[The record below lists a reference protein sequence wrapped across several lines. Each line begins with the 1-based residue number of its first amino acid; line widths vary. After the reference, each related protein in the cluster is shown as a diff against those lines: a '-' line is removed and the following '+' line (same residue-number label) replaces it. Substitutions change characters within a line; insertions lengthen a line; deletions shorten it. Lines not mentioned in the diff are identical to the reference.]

1 MNNLNLSR
9 RSFLTL
15 SAMTAVSAM
24 APLELLGAPKAR
36 RVPVGIELYSVRDQM
51 DKDLFGTV
59 RAIAKMGYEVVEFYG
74 PYYGW
79 TPAYAKEVRKLID
92 DLGIRCH
99 STHNG
104 SNVFTAEALPK
115 AIELNQILGSK
126 YVIMASAGRVSGADG
141 WKGVAD
147 KLTMAAEKLAP
158 LKMKTGFHNHK
169 TEFVTTDGQMPMEIL
184 AANTPASVTLQLDV
198 GTCVEAGKDPVAW
211 IKANKGRIT
220 SIHCKEWG
228 TKLGYQALLGEGDA
242 PWKGIFAAAEAVGG
256 IEFYLIEQE
265 GSRFT
270 SLETAEKCL
279 ATYRQMRGIKQS
291 S

>member
-1 MNNLNLSR
+1 MNNLSITR
-9 RSFLTL
+9 RSFLGMAAL
-15 SAMTAVSAM
+15 
-24 APLELLGAPKAR
+24 APLAFAALPKSR

-51 DKDLFGTV
+51 DKDLFATV
-59 RAIAKMGYEVVEFYG
+59 RAVAQMGYEVVEFYG
-74 PYYGW
+74 PYYNW
-79 TPAYAKEVRKLID
+79 TPEYAKQVRRLID

-104 SNVFTAEALPK
+104 SNVFTPESLPK

-141 WKGVAD
+141 WKGVAAR
-147 KLTMAAEKLAP
+147 LTMAAEKLAP

-169 TEFVTTDGQMPMEIL
+169 TEFVTTDGMMPMQII
-184 AANTPASVTLQLDV
+184 AANTPANVTLQLDV
-198 GTCVEAGKDPVAW
+198 GTCVEAGKDPVGW

-242 PWKGIFAAAEAVGG
+242 PWKEIFAAAESVGG

-279 ATYRQMRGIKQS
+279 ATYRQMRGIS
-291 S
+291 R

>member
-1 MNNLNLSR
+1 MNNLSR
-9 RSFLTL
+9 RSFLALAAATPL
-15 SAMTAVSAM
+15 ASL
-24 APLELLGAPKAR
+24 APVEFPALAKSR

-51 DKDLFGTV
+51 DKDLFTTV
-59 RAIAKMGYEVVEFYG
+59 RTIAKMGYEVVEFYG

-79 TPAYAKEVRKLID
+79 TPEYARQVRQLID
-92 DLGIRCH
+92 DLGLRCH

-104 SNVFTAEALPK
+104 SNVFTPESLPK

-147 KLTMAAEKLAP
+147 RLTMAAEKLAP

-169 TEFVTTDGQMPMEIL
+169 SEFVTTDGMMPMQII
-184 AANTPASVTLQLDV
+184 AANTPSSVTLQLDV

-220 SIHCKEWG
+220 SMHCKEWG
-228 TKLGYQALLGEGDA
+228 SRMGYQALLGEGDA
-242 PWKGIFAAAEAVGG
+242 PWKEIFAAAEAVGG

-270 SLETAEKCL
+270 SIETAEKCL
-279 ATYRQMRGIKQS
+279 ATYRQMRGIK
-291 S
+291 

>member
-1 MNNLNLSR
+1 MNNLSITR
-9 RSFLTL
+9 RSFLGL
-15 SAMTAVSAM
+15 AAM
-24 APLELLGAPKAR
+24 APLAFAALPKSR

-51 DKDLFGTV
+51 DKDLFATV
-59 RAIAKMGYEVVEFYG
+59 RAVARMGYEVVEFYG
-74 PYYGW
+74 PYYNW
-79 TPAYAKEVRKLID
+79 TPEYAKQVRRLID

-104 SNVFTAEALPK
+104 SNVFTPESLPK

-141 WKGVAD
+141 WKGVAAR
-147 KLTMAAEKLAP
+147 LNMAAEKLAP

-169 TEFVTTDGQMPMEIL
+169 TEFVTTDGMMPMEII
-184 AANTPASVTLQLDV
+184 AANTPANVTLQLDV

-211 IKANKGRIT
+211 IKANRGRIT

-242 PWKGIFAAAEAVGG
+242 SWKEIFAAAESVGG

-279 ATYRQMRGIKQS
+279 ATYRQMRGIK
-291 S
+291 

>member
-1 MNNLNLSR
+1 MNSLSR
-9 RSFLTL
+9 RSFL
-15 SAMTAVSAM
+15 AM
-24 APLELLGAPKAR
+24 AAATPLASLAPVEFPALAKSR

-51 DKDLFGTV
+51 DKDLFTTV

-79 TPAYAKEVRKLID
+79 TPEYARQVRQLID
-92 DLGIRCH
+92 DLGLRCH

-104 SNVFTAEALPK
+104 SNVFTPESLPK

-126 YVIMASAGRVSGADG
+126 YIIMASAGRVSGADG

-147 KLTMAAEKLAP
+147 RLTMAAEKLAP

-169 TEFVTTDGQMPMEIL
+169 SEFVTTDGMMPMQII
-184 AANTPASVTLQLDV
+184 AANTPSSVTLQLDV

-220 SIHCKEWG
+220 SMHCKEWG
-228 TKLGYQALLGEGDA
+228 SRMGYQALLGEGDA
-242 PWKGIFAAAEAVGG
+242 PWKEIFAAAEAVGG

-270 SLETAEKCL
+270 SIETAEKCL
-279 ATYRQMRGIKQS
+279 ATYRQMRGIK
-291 S
+291 

>member
-1 MNNLNLSR
+1 MNNLSITR
-9 RSFLTL
+9 RSFLGMAAL
-15 SAMTAVSAM
+15 
-24 APLELLGAPKAR
+24 APLAFAALPKSR

-51 DKDLFGTV
+51 DKDLFATV
-59 RAIAKMGYEVVEFYG
+59 RAVARMGYEVVEFYG
-74 PYYGW
+74 PYYNW
-79 TPAYAKEVRKLID
+79 TPEYAKQVRRLID

-104 SNVFTAEALPK
+104 SNVFTPESLPK

-141 WKGVAD
+141 WKGVAAR
-147 KLTMAAEKLAP
+147 LNMAAEKLAP

-169 TEFVTTDGQMPMEIL
+169 TEFVTTDGMMPMEII
-184 AANTPASVTLQLDV
+184 AANTPANVTLQLDV

-242 PWKGIFAAAEAVGG
+242 SWKEIFAAAESVGG

-279 ATYRQMRGIKQS
+279 ATYRQMRGIK
-291 S
+291 

>member
-1 MNNLNLSR
+1 MNNLSISR
-9 RSFLTL
+9 RSFLGM
-15 SAMTAVSAM
+15 AAM
-24 APLELLGAPKAR
+24 APLAFAALPKSR

-51 DKDLFGTV
+51 DKDLFATV
-59 RAIAKMGYEVVEFYG
+59 RAVAKMGYEVVEFYG

-79 TPAYAKEVRKLID
+79 TPEYAKQVRKLID

-104 SNVFTAEALPK
+104 SNVFTPESLPK

-141 WKGVAD
+141 WKGVAER
-147 KLTMAAEKLAP
+147 LTMASEKLTP

-169 TEFVTTDGQMPMEIL
+169 TEFLTTDGMMPMEIL

-228 TKLGYQALLGEGDA
+228 AKMGYQALLGEGDA
-242 PWKGIFAAAEAVGG
+242 PWKEIFAAAESVGG

-279 ATYRQMRGIKQS
+279 ATYRQMRGINR
-291 S
+291 

>member
-1 MNNLNLSR
+1 MNNLSR
-9 RSFLTL
+9 RSFLALAAATPL
-15 SAMTAVSAM
+15 ASL
-24 APLELLGAPKAR
+24 APIEFPALAKSR

-51 DKDLFGTV
+51 DKDLFTTV

-79 TPAYAKEVRKLID
+79 TPEYARQVRQLID
-92 DLGIRCH
+92 DLGLRCH

-104 SNVFTAEALPK
+104 SNVFTPESLPK

-126 YVIMASAGRVSGADG
+126 YIIMASAGRVSGADG

-147 KLTMAAEKLAP
+147 RLTMAAEKLAP

-169 TEFVTTDGQMPMEIL
+169 SEFVTTDGMMPMQII
-184 AANTPASVTLQLDV
+184 AANTPSSVTLQLDV

-220 SIHCKEWG
+220 SMHCKEWG
-228 TKLGYQALLGEGDA
+228 SRMGYQALLGEGDA
-242 PWKGIFAAAEAVGG
+242 PWKEIFAAAEAVGG

-270 SLETAEKCL
+270 SIETAEKCL
-279 ATYRQMRGIKQS
+279 ATYRQMRGIK
-291 S
+291 

>member
-9 RSFLTL
+9 RSFLAM
-15 SAMTAVSAM
+15 SAAATM
-24 APLELLGAPKAR
+24 ALATAPKAK
-36 RVPVGIELYSVRDQM
+36 RVPVGIELYSVRDLM

-59 RAIAKMGYEVVEFYG
+59 RAVAKMGYEVVEFYG

-92 DLGIRCH
+92 DLGVRCH

-104 SNVFTAEALPK
+104 GNVFTPEALPK

-126 YVIMASAGRVSGADG
+126 YVVMASAGRVSGIDG

-169 TEFVTTDGQMPMEIL
+169 TEFLPIAGQQGSETPMEIL
-184 AANTPASVTLQLDV
+184 AANTPKSVALQLDI

-211 IKANKGRIT
+211 IRANAGRIT
-220 SIHCKEWG
+220 SMHCKEWVAA
-228 TKLGYQALLGEGDA
+228 TGYQALLGEGDA
-242 PWKGIFAAAEAVGG
+242 PWKNIFAAAEAVGG

-265 GSRFT
+265 GSRFS

-279 ATYRQMRGIKQS
+279 ATYRQMRGIK
-291 S
+291 

>member
-1 MNNLNLSR
+1 MSNLNLTR
-9 RSFLTL
+9 RSFLAM
-15 SAMTAVSAM
+15 SAA
-24 APLELLGAPKAR
+24 APLALAAAAKAK

-79 TPAYAKEVRKLID
+79 TPAYAKEVRQLID

-104 SNVFTAEALPK
+104 NNVFTPEALPK

-126 YVIMASAGRVSGADG
+126 YIIMASAGRVAGADG

-169 TEFVTTDGQMPMEIL
+169 TEFVPIAGQQVDGKMPMEIL

-228 TKLGYQALLGEGDA
+228 TKMGYQALLGEGDA
-242 PWKGIFAAAEAVGG
+242 PWKEIFAAAESVGG

-265 GSRFT
+265 GSRFS

-279 ATYRQMRGIKQS
+279 ATYRRMRGIR
-291 S
+291 

>member
-9 RSFLTL
+9 RSFLAM
-15 SAMTAVSAM
+15 SAAATM
-24 APLELLGAPKAR
+24 ALATAPKAK
-36 RVPVGIELYSVRDQM
+36 RVPVGIELYSVRDLM

-59 RAIAKMGYEVVEFYG
+59 RAVAKMGYEVVEFYG

-92 DLGIRCH
+92 DLGVRCH

-104 SNVFTAEALPK
+104 GNVFTPEALPK

-126 YVIMASAGRVSGADG
+126 YVVMASAGRVSGIDG

-169 TEFVTTDGQMPMEIL
+169 TEFLPIAGQQGSETPMEIL
-184 AANTPASVTLQLDV
+184 AANTPKSVALQLDI

-211 IKANKGRIT
+211 IRANAGRIT
-220 SIHCKEWG
+220 SMHCKEWG
-228 TKLGYQALLGEGDA
+228 AATGYQALLGEGDA
-242 PWKGIFAAAEAVGG
+242 PWKNIFAAAEAVGG
-256 IEFYLIEQE
+256 IEFYRIEQE
-265 GSRFT
+265 GSRFS

-279 ATYRQMRGIKQS
+279 ATYRQMRGIK
-291 S
+291 

>member
-1 MNNLNLSR
+1 MSNFNLTR
-9 RSFLTL
+9 RSFLAM
-15 SAMTAVSAM
+15 SAA
-24 APLELLGAPKAR
+24 APLALAAAAKAR

-74 PYYGW
+74 PYYSW
-79 TPAYAKEVRKLID
+79 TPAYAKEVRKLTD

-126 YVIMASAGRVSGADG
+126 YIIMASAGRVAGADG

-169 TEFVTTDGQMPMEIL
+169 TEFVPIAGQQGDGKMPMEIL

-228 TKLGYQALLGEGDA
+228 AKMGYQALLGEGDA

-265 GSRFT
+265 GSRFS

-279 ATYRQMRGIKQS
+279 ATYRQMRGIK
-291 S
+291 

>member
-1 MNNLNLSR
+1 MNSLSR
-9 RSFLTL
+9 RSFLALAAATPL
-15 SAMTAVSAM
+15 ASL
-24 APLELLGAPKAR
+24 APIEFHALAKSR

-51 DKDLFGTV
+51 DKDLFTTV

-79 TPAYAKEVRKLID
+79 TPEYARQVRQLID
-92 DLGIRCH
+92 DLGLRCH

-104 SNVFTAEALPK
+104 SNVFTPESLPK

-126 YVIMASAGRVSGADG
+126 YIIMASAGRVSGADG

-147 KLTMAAEKLAP
+147 RLTMAAEKLAP

-169 TEFVTTDGQMPMEIL
+169 SEFVTTDGLMPMQII
-184 AANTPASVTLQLDV
+184 AANTPSSVTLQLDV

-220 SIHCKEWG
+220 SMHCKEWG
-228 TKLGYQALLGEGDA
+228 SRMGYQALLGEGDA
-242 PWKGIFAAAEAVGG
+242 PWKDIFAAAEAVGG

-270 SLETAEKCL
+270 SIETAEKCL
-279 ATYRQMRGIKQS
+279 ATYRQMRGIK
-291 S
+291 

>member
-1 MNNLNLSR
+1 MNNLAITR
-9 RSFLTL
+9 RSFLGM
-15 SAMTAVSAM
+15 AAM
-24 APLELLGAPKAR
+24 APLAFAALPKSR

-51 DKDLFGTV
+51 DKDLFATV
-59 RAIAKMGYEVVEFYG
+59 RAVAKMGYEVVEFYG
-74 PYYGW
+74 PYYSW
-79 TPAYAKEVRKLID
+79 TPEYAKQVRKLID

-104 SNVFTAEALPK
+104 SNVFTPESLPK

-141 WKGVAD
+141 WKGVAAR
-147 KLTMAAEKLAP
+147 LNMAAEKLAP

-169 TEFVTTDGQMPMEIL
+169 TEFVTTDGMMPMEII
-184 AANTPASVTLQLDV
+184 AANTPANVTLQLDV

-242 PWKGIFAAAEAVGG
+242 SWKEIFAAAESVGG

-265 GSRFT
+265 GSRFN

-279 ATYRQMRGIKQS
+279 ATYRQMRGIK
-291 S
+291 

>member
-1 MNNLNLSR
+1 MNNLTITR
-9 RSFLTL
+9 RSFLGL
-15 SAMTAVSAM
+15 AAM
-24 APLELLGAPKAR
+24 APLAFAALPKSR

-51 DKDLFGTV
+51 DKDLFATV
-59 RAIAKMGYEVVEFYG
+59 RAVARMGYEVVEFYG
-74 PYYGW
+74 PYYNW
-79 TPAYAKEVRKLID
+79 TPEYAKQVRRLID

-104 SNVFTAEALPK
+104 SNVFTPESLPK

-141 WKGVAD
+141 WKGVAAR
-147 KLTMAAEKLAP
+147 LNMAAEKLAP

-169 TEFVTTDGQMPMEIL
+169 TEFVTTDGMMPMEII
-184 AANTPASVTLQLDV
+184 AANTPANVTLQLDV

-242 PWKGIFAAAEAVGG
+242 SWKEIFAAAESVGG

-279 ATYRQMRGIKQS
+279 ATYRQMRGIK
-291 S
+291 

>member
-1 MNNLNLSR
+1 MNSLSR
-9 RSFLTL
+9 RSFLALAAATPL
-15 SAMTAVSAM
+15 ASL
-24 APLELLGAPKAR
+24 APVEFPALAKSR

-51 DKDLFGTV
+51 DKDLFTTV

-79 TPAYAKEVRKLID
+79 TPEYARQVRQLID
-92 DLGIRCH
+92 DLGLRCH

-104 SNVFTAEALPK
+104 SNVFTPESLPK

-126 YVIMASAGRVSGADG
+126 YIIMASAGRVSGADG

-147 KLTMAAEKLAP
+147 RLTMAAEKLAP

-169 TEFVTTDGQMPMEIL
+169 SEFVTTDGMMPMQII
-184 AANTPASVTLQLDV
+184 AANTPSSVTLQLDV

-220 SIHCKEWG
+220 SMHCKEWG
-228 TKLGYQALLGEGDA
+228 SRMGYQALLGEGDA
-242 PWKGIFAAAEAVGG
+242 PWKEIFAAAEAVGG

-270 SLETAEKCL
+270 SIETAEKCL
-279 ATYRQMRGIKQS
+279 ATYRQMRGIK
-291 S
+291 

>member
-1 MNNLNLSR
+1 MNNLSITR
-9 RSFLTL
+9 RSFLGL
-15 SAMTAVSAM
+15 AAM
-24 APLELLGAPKAR
+24 APLAFAALPKSR

-51 DKDLFGTV
+51 DKDLFATV
-59 RAIAKMGYEVVEFYG
+59 RAVARMGYEVVEFYG
-74 PYYGW
+74 PYYNW
-79 TPAYAKEVRKLID
+79 TPEYAKQVRRLID

-104 SNVFTAEALPK
+104 SNVFTPESLPK

-141 WKGVAD
+141 WKGVAAR
-147 KLTMAAEKLAP
+147 LNMAAEKLAP

-169 TEFVTTDGQMPMEIL
+169 TEFVTTDGMMPMEII
-184 AANTPASVTLQLDV
+184 AANTPANVTLQLDV

-242 PWKGIFAAAEAVGG
+242 SWKEIFAAAESVGG

-279 ATYRQMRGIKQS
+279 ATYRQMRGIK
-291 S
+291 

>member
-1 MNNLNLSR
+1 MNYLNLSR
-9 RSFLTL
+9 RSFLAM
-15 SAMTAVSAM
+15 SAAATMGIA
-24 APLELLGAPKAR
+24 APKVK
-36 RVPVGIELYSVRDQM
+36 RVPVGIELYSVRDLM

-79 TPAYAKEVRKLID
+79 TPEYAKEVRKLID

-104 SNVFTAEALPK
+104 GNVFTPEALPK

-126 YVIMASAGRVSGADG
+126 YIVMASAGRVSGLDG

-169 TEFVTTDGQMPMEIL
+169 TEFVAIDGKTPMEIL
-184 AANTPASVTLQLDV
+184 AANTPQSVSLQLDV

-220 SIHCKEWG
+220 SMHCKEWG
-228 TKLGYQALLGEGDA
+228 PGPGYQALLGEGAA
-242 PWKGIFAAAEAVGG
+242 PWKEIFAAAESVGG

-265 GSRFT
+265 GSRF
-270 SLETAEKCL
+270 SSIETAEKCL
-279 ATYRQMRGIKQS
+279 ATYRQMRGIK
-291 S
+291 

>member
-9 RSFLTL
+9 RSFLAM
-15 SAMTAVSAM
+15 SAAATMGIA
-24 APLELLGAPKAR
+24 APKAK
-36 RVPVGIELYSVRDQM
+36 RVPVGIELYSVRDLM

-59 RAIAKMGYEVVEFYG
+59 RAVAKMGYEVVEFYG

-79 TPAYAKEVRKLID
+79 TPEYAKEVRKLID

-104 SNVFTAEALPK
+104 GNVFTPEALPK

-126 YVIMASAGRVSGADG
+126 YVVMASAGRVNGLDG

-169 TEFVTTDGQMPMEIL
+169 TEFVAIDGQQGSKTPMEIL
-184 AANTPASVTLQLDV
+184 AANTPKSVALQLDI

-211 IKANKGRIT
+211 IRANVGRIT
-220 SIHCKEWG
+220 SMHCKEWG
-228 TKLGYQALLGEGDA
+228 AATGYQALLGEGDA
-242 PWKGIFAAAEAVGG
+242 PWKQIFAAAEAVGG

-265 GSRFT
+265 GSRFS

-279 ATYRQMRGIKQS
+279 ATYRQMRGIK
-291 S
+291 

>member
-1 MNNLNLSR
+1 MNNLSR
-9 RSFLTL
+9 RSFLALAAATPL
-15 SAMTAVSAM
+15 ASL
-24 APLELLGAPKAR
+24 APVEFPALAKSR

-51 DKDLFGTV
+51 DKDLFTTV
-59 RAIAKMGYEVVEFYG
+59 RTIAKMGYEVVEFYG

-79 TPAYAKEVRKLID
+79 TPEYARQVRQLID
-92 DLGIRCH
+92 DLGLRCH

-104 SNVFTAEALPK
+104 SNVFTPESLPK

-147 KLTMAAEKLAP
+147 RLTMAAEKLAP

-169 TEFVTTDGQMPMEIL
+169 SEFVTTDGLMPMQII
-184 AANTPASVTLQLDV
+184 AANTPSSVTLQLDV

-220 SIHCKEWG
+220 SMHCKEWG
-228 TKLGYQALLGEGDA
+228 SRMGYQALLGEGDA
-242 PWKGIFAAAEAVGG
+242 PWKEIFAAAEAVGG

-270 SLETAEKCL
+270 SIETAEKCL
-279 ATYRQMRGIKQS
+279 ATYRQMRGIK
-291 S
+291 

>member
-1 MNNLNLSR
+1 MNNLSITR
-9 RSFLTL
+9 RSFLGL
-15 SAMTAVSAM
+15 AAM
-24 APLELLGAPKAR
+24 APLAFAARPKSR

-51 DKDLFGTV
+51 DKDLFATV
-59 RAIAKMGYEVVEFYG
+59 RAVARMGYEVVEFYG
-74 PYYGW
+74 PYYNW
-79 TPAYAKEVRKLID
+79 TPEYAKQVRRLID

-104 SNVFTAEALPK
+104 SNVFTPESLPK

-141 WKGVAD
+141 WKGVAAR
-147 KLTMAAEKLAP
+147 LNMAAEKLAP

-169 TEFVTTDGQMPMEIL
+169 TEFVTTDGMMPMEII
-184 AANTPASVTLQLDV
+184 AANTPANVTLQLDV

-242 PWKGIFAAAEAVGG
+242 SWKEIFAAAESVGG

-279 ATYRQMRGIKQS
+279 ATYRQMRGIK
-291 S
+291 

>member
-1 MNNLNLSR
+1 MNNLAITR
-9 RSFLTL
+9 RSFLGM
-15 SAMTAVSAM
+15 AAM
-24 APLELLGAPKAR
+24 APLAFAALPKSR

-51 DKDLFGTV
+51 DKDLFATV
-59 RAIAKMGYEVVEFYG
+59 RAVAKMGYEVVEFYG
-74 PYYGW
+74 PYYSW
-79 TPAYAKEVRKLID
+79 TPEYAKQVRKLID

-104 SNVFTAEALPK
+104 SNVFTPESLPK

-141 WKGVAD
+141 WKGVAER
-147 KLTMAAEKLAP
+147 LTMAAEKLAP
-158 LKMKTGFHNHK
+158 SKMKTGFHNHK
-169 TEFVTTDGQMPMEIL
+169 TEFLTTDGVMPMEIL
-184 AANTPASVTLQLDV
+184 AANTPANVTLQLDV

-228 TKLGYQALLGEGDA
+228 SKMGYQALLGEGEA
-242 PWKGIFAAAEAVGG
+242 PWKEIFAAAEAVGG

-279 ATYRQMRGIKQS
+279 ATYRQMRGIKR
-291 S
+291 

>member
-1 MNNLNLSR
+1 MNNLSITR
-9 RSFLTL
+9 RSFLGMAAL
-15 SAMTAVSAM
+15 
-24 APLELLGAPKAR
+24 APLAFAALPKSR

-51 DKDLFGTV
+51 DKDLFATV
-59 RAIAKMGYEVVEFYG
+59 RAVARMGYEVVEFYG
-74 PYYGW
+74 PYYNW
-79 TPAYAKEVRKLID
+79 TPEYAKQVRRLID

-104 SNVFTAEALPK
+104 SNVFTPESLPK

-141 WKGVAD
+141 WKGVAAR
-147 KLTMAAEKLAP
+147 LNMAAEKLAP

-169 TEFVTTDGQMPMEIL
+169 TEFVTTDGMMPMEII
-184 AANTPASVTLQLDV
+184 AANTPANVTLQLDV

-242 PWKGIFAAAEAVGG
+242 SWKEIFAAAESVGG

-265 GSRFT
+265 GSRFN

-279 ATYRQMRGIKQS
+279 ATYRQMRGIK
-291 S
+291 